1 MKKSILIISVIS
13 ILGAC
18 KKEESEVKIIEETKS
33 PHLVV
38 ERKNT
43 TCITKLVATWNP
55 SSHQSWAN
63 SKTDSL
69 KSLFSDRNVF
79 FMDFWEDVYPG
90 SSSEDLFNQVISS
103 FGLSTTLPSFYTN
116 MKENSTLY
124 TLGDED
130 SIATVHDSA
139 EVILNSNYEMNI
151 SGDTVFL
158 KTTTKFFKNVNG
170 DFLLVP
176 LMVLREIDESGVKK
190 YKNLVVDYARSWTL
204 PTVENMAYRLDSGY
218 IQSGKEITND
228 FLLPKKAEW
237 DDYDLTFALIM
248 VKRVA
253 DKFEFVNSFT
263 IPKRR
268 LWESKR

>member
-18 KKEESEVKIIEETKS
+18 KKEDPEVIVNEDSPS
-33 PHLVV
+33 PHLIV
-38 ERKNT
+38 EKKNT
-43 TCITKLVATWNP
+43 TCVTKLM
-55 SSHQSWAN
+55 AN
-63 SKTDSL
+63 WTAPPQAIVKTDSL
-69 KSLFSDRNVF
+69 KSLFSERNVF
-79 FMDFWEDVYPG
+79 FMDFWQDVYPG

-130 SIATVHDSA
+130 SIATAHDNA
-139 EVILNSNYEMNI
+139 EVVLNSNYDMNI

-170 DFLLVP
+170 DFLLIP

>member
-18 KKEESEVKIIEETKS
+18 KKEEPEVQIIEETKS

-38 ERKNT
+38 EKKNT
-43 TCITKLVATWNP
+43 TCITKLTASYAP
-55 SSHQSWAN
+55 QSAAN

-79 FMDFWEDVYPG
+79 FMDFWQDVYPG
-90 SSSEDLFNQVISS
+90 SSSENLFNQVISS
-103 FGLSTTLPSFYTN
+103 FDLNAATVPTFYTN
-116 MKENSTLY
+116 MKENNTLF

-130 SIATVHDSA
+130 SIATVHDNA

-176 LMVLREIDESGVKK
+176 LMVLREIDEGGVKK

-204 PTVENMAYRLDSGY
+204 PAVENMAYRLDSGY

-253 DKFEFVNSFT
+253 NKFEFVNSFT

-268 LWESKR
+268 LWESER